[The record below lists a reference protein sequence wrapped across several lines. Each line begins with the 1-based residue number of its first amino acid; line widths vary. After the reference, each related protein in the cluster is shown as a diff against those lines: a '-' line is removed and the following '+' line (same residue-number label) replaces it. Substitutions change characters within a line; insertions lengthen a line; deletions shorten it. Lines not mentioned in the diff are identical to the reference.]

1 MQSIEPQFQTNKEK
15 ECWHLYKKM
24 CDKGVCVSF
33 DTVLRFKYESFL
45 INSKLT

>member
-1 MQSIEPQFQTNKEK
+1 
-15 ECWHLYKKM
+15 M

-45 INSKLT
+45 INSKLTW